1 MSVPVP
7 HLVAALREV
16 FRTVGS
22 PGESVPAR
30 RIPPVPLASEPP
42 EGWRSYECN
51 AGPYTRFTVRYPRRW
66 HALAPQSGDP
76 VHLQPDP
83 RSQLDVAVTIT
94 THPEP
99 IQGPQGILDAVT
111 EAAVVRGVDC
121 ERSQVQLDRWEDDG
135 WAGSWAWSERSAAG
149 CLRGWWLLVIGHDQG
164 TIFVMATGDRAQLE
178 DCSAE
183 VEGIVASLRLPPSDL
198 LAPEFFPHALCQ
210 LLNDRRFGG
219 EQPWG
224 FNDKGQLQSG
234 ALVVRLWDIY
244 RAYLH
249 TGDLEAV
256 AGALDAQSRD
266 RLERSWTGRDWE
278 EVRSKLRVVLRRRD
292 TVRGLPVVQV
302 PLSDDLVACPV
313 LDSGDQMVFIPT
325 EESERWGLDPRDL
338 LTNAVAS
345 LDQGGPAT
353 LVEVR
358 DDVDGSLRAFQI
370 ADGDGYD
377 SGRLLCPRVRS
388 TIEEALGG
396 PLIVAIPAAGLVLV
410 ARDDEETRLDLAEA
424 VDLGFNRRPRPLSD
438 GLWRWTEAGLEP
450 LNG

>member
-1 MSVPVP
+1 MPDSR
-7 HLVAALREV
+7 LVTALREV

-30 RIPPVPLASEPP
+30 IIPRVPLASEPP
-42 EGWRSYECN
+42 DGWRSYECL
-51 AGPYTRFTVRYPRRW
+51 AGPYTRFTVRYPRSW

-83 RSQLDVAVTIT
+83 REGLELAVTVT
-94 THPEP
+94 THPEA
-99 IQGPQGILDAVT
+99 IHGPQGILDALA
-111 EAAVVRGVDC
+111 EAAEARGVECD
-121 ERSQVQLDRWEDDG
+121 RSRVHLDRWEDDG
-135 WAGSWAWSERSAAG
+135 WAGSWAWTERSVAG
-149 CLRGWWLLVIGHDQG
+149 EVRGWWLVVIGHDQG
-164 TIFVMATGDRAQLE
+164 TIFMMATGDRAHLE
-178 DCSAE
+178 QRSE
-183 VEGIVASLRLPPSDL
+183 EIEGILASLRLPPSDL
-198 LAPEFFPHALCQ
+198 LAPEFFPRALCQ

-224 FNDKGQLQSG
+224 FNDDGHLQSG
-234 ALVVRLWDIY
+234 ALVVRLWDLY

-249 TGDLEAV
+249 VGDLERV
-256 AGALDAQSRD
+256 ARALDAQARD
-266 RLERSWTGRDWE
+266 GLERSWAGRDWE
-278 EVRSKLRVVLRRRD
+278 EVRSQLRVVLRRRE
-292 TVRGLPVVQV
+292 TVRGLAVVQV

-313 LDSGDQMVFIPT
+313 LDSGDQMVFIPI

-345 LDQGGPAT
+345 LDQGGPAR

-358 DDVDGSLRAFQI
+358 DDADGSLRAFQI

-377 SGRLLCPRVRS
+377 SGRLLCPRVRT

-424 VDLGFNRRPRPLSD
+424 ADLGFNRRPRPLSD

-450 LNG
+450 LTV

>member
-1 MSVPVP
+1 M
-7 HLVAALREV
+7 
-16 FRTVGS
+16 
-22 PGESVPAR
+22 
-30 RIPPVPLASEPP
+30 
-42 EGWRSYECN
+42 
-51 AGPYTRFTVRYPRRW
+51 AGPYSRFVVRYPRSW

-83 RSQLDVAVTIT
+83 RSRLELAVTVT
-94 THPEP
+94 THPMA
-99 IQGPQGILDAVT
+99 IHGPQGILDALA
-111 EAAVVRGVDC
+111 EAAGARGVEF
-121 ERSQVQLDRWEDDG
+121 ERSRVQLDRWQDDG
-135 WAGSWAWSERSAAG
+135 WAGSWAWTERGHSG
-149 CLRGWWLLVIGHDQG
+149 PTRGWWLVVIGHDQG
-164 TIFVMATGDRAQLE
+164 TIFMMATGARTDLEERA
-178 DCSAE
+178 DE
-183 VEGIVASLRLPPSDL
+183 VEGILASLRLPPSDL

-210 LLNDRRFGG
+210 LLNDRRFRG

-224 FNDKGQLQSG
+224 FNDDGHLQSG
-234 ALVVRLWDIY
+234 GLVVRLWDLY

-249 TGDLEAV
+249 SGDLEAI
-256 AGALDAQSRD
+256 AAALDARARD
-266 RLERSWTGRDWE
+266 GLDATWADRDWE
-278 EVRSKLRVVLRRRD
+278 EVRSRLRVVLRRRE

-302 PLSDDLVACPV
+302 PLSEDLVACPV

-345 LDQGGPAT
+345 LDQGGPAR

-358 DDVDGSLRAFQI
+358 DDTDGSLRAFQI

-410 ARDDEETRLDLAEA
+410 ARDDEAMRHDLAEA
-424 VDLGFNRRPRPLSD
+424 ADLGFHRRPRPLSD
-438 GLWRWTEAGLEP
+438 ELWRWTEAGLEP
-450 LNG
+450 LRG